1 VTTPRIT
8 TIAINAMGGHGG
20 GVLANWI
27 AETAEHV
34 GYHAQVTSVPGFAQ
48 RSGATIYYVE
58 LFPFQPDG
66 RVPVFALMA
75 VPGDVDM
82 VVTSELTE
90 AGRSVLR
97 GLVTQDRTTLI
108 SSSHREYTTEE
119 KLTRSDSR
127 RDSSVIFENCEKAA
141 QRFIAFDM
149 REAADQSGCPIS
161 AVLFGAIAGSGA
173 LPFDRAAFEETIR
186 RGGVAIAHNLKGFGQ
201 GHDRAAAGAKLL
213 PALPRPMA
221 ALPGAIAP
229 ALLAAIEGE
238 FPPAAV
244 PVLKLGVAR
253 LVDYQNEA
261 YARLYLDRVRT
272 ICAIDT
278 EARGY
283 ALTIEVARLLA
294 LRMANEDV
302 IRVADIKTRRRRF
315 DDVVRDNRLSAST
328 LWDVSE
334 YLAPR
339 PTEICDLLPVRIGR
353 WLSASPRARRLLTRM
368 LSGGFTV
375 RSSRIPGFLLLYTI
389 ARLRWLRPYSLGHAV
404 EAQLIEDWLQHVIMG
419 AATSYAFAEETAQL
433 LTLVRGYGST
443 LERGRSNY
451 RKILSTL
458 DDLRGRADSAA
469 RLATL
474 REAALAD
481 EDGAALNR
489 AVADLVPHAQAA

>member
-1 VTTPRIT
+1 MTAPRIT

-27 AETAEHV
+27 AETAEQS
-34 GYHAQVTSVPGFAQ
+34 GCRAQVTSVPGFAQ

-58 LFPFQPDG
+58 IFPFQPDG

-75 VPGDVDM
+75 VPGDVDL

-97 GLVTQDRTTLI
+97 GLVTPDRTTLI

-127 RDSSVIFENCEKAA
+127 RDSSVIFENCEKSAE
-141 QRFIAFDM
+141 RFITFDM

-173 LPFDRAAFEETIR
+173 LPFDRTAFEETIR
-186 RGGVAIAHNLKGFGQ
+186 RGGVAITQNLKGFGL
-201 GHDRAAAGAKLL
+201 GHDRAVAGAKLL
-213 PALPRPMA
+213 PAAPRPMA
-221 ALPGAIAP
+221 TQSGVIAP
-229 ALLAAIEGE
+229 AFAAAIEAD
-238 FPPAAV
+238 FPPAVV
-244 PVLKLGVAR
+244 PVLRLGVAR
-253 LVDYQNEA
+253 LIDYQNEA
-261 YARLYLDRVRT
+261 YARLYLERIRA
-272 ICAIDT
+272 ICAIDS
-278 EARGY
+278 EERGH

-294 LRMANEDV
+294 LRMASEDV

-339 PTEICDLLPVRIGR
+339 PAEICDLLPVRIGG
-353 WLSASPRARRLLTRM
+353 WLSASPRARRLLARM

-375 RSSRIPGFLLLYTI
+375 RSSRLPGFLLLYTI

-404 EAQLIEDWLQHVIMG
+404 EAELIEEWLQQVTIG
-419 AATSYAFAEETAQL
+419 AALSYAFAEETAQL

-443 LERGRSNY
+443 LERGRGNY

-458 DDLRGRADSAA
+458 DGLRGRADGAA
-469 RLATL
+469 RLAQL

-481 EDGAALNR
+481 EDGAALNC
-489 AVADLVPHAQAA
+489 AAADLVPHAQAA